1 MAGFLM
7 GVFSTHQSWGVAELS
22 REPQTIDP
30 DPPQLVGPRVR
41 AQPDSDFDPFGWLP
55 RMTLRQLRFE
65 RLLAGWTQDDRLHPA
80 LSWLHEL
87 MGASVALAR
96 PEVIWRASGLQRPSL
111 VVQLT
116 APRLG
121 TRLAVGIEVPLAH
134 TIVDRMLG
142 FDRAFGESRLQL
154 TPVEWGIGTFLAL
167 RVIDSLAG
175 FAARPAGGTP
185 LDAGP
190 LGPRDLT
197 VDRVSPDPFDSADL
211 GAIVTV
217 RWSVRV
223 GDVTAAVRLW
233 LAESV
238 VTLWTASFSGYPAAR
253 SEASL
258 GDRGTIWSDTSECRV
273 PRAELAGTW
282 RAVAGQV
289 LMPRGLAR
297 LRVGGVLPLAGSPL
311 TGTPASP
318 AGPVELVV
326 ELDNQPGEFRM
337 PAYPVADSAAR
348 LLRIEARPIYQTRA
362 RDPIAGI
369 IHEGPRMNQ
378 PSSTSATNP
387 ASAPTAPLDVPV
399 TLTVELGR
407 VSLTVTQL
415 ADLKPGDVVE
425 LARNSRAP
433 VELTSNGRLVARGE
447 LILIDTDLGVRVTSV
462 FL

>member
-1 MAGFLM
+1 
-7 GVFSTHQSWGVAELS
+7 
-22 REPQTIDP
+22 
-30 DPPQLVGPRVR
+30 
-41 AQPDSDFDPFGWLP
+41 
-55 RMTLRQLRFE
+55 
-65 RLLAGWTQDDRLHPA
+65 
-80 LSWLHEL
+80 
-87 MGASVALAR
+87 
-96 PEVIWRASGLQRPSL
+96 
-111 VVQLT
+111 VQLT

-121 TRLAVGIEVPLAH
+121 TKLAVGIEVPLAH

-142 FDRAFGESRLQL
+142 FDRAFAESRLQL

-167 RVIDSLAG
+167 RVIDSLAA
-175 FAARPAGGTP
+175 FAAEGRGVPAP
-185 LDAGP
+185 VAGP
-190 LGPRDLT
+190 LDMRDLT
-197 VDRVSPDPFDSADL
+197 VDRVGPDPFDPTGL
-211 GAIVTV
+211 GAIATV
-217 RWSVRV
+217 RWSVRA

-233 LAESV
+233 LAESL
-238 VTLWTASFSGYPAAR
+238 VTLWTASFAGYPAAR
-253 SEASL
+253 SEPRPGDDGPSL
-258 GDRGTIWSDTSECRV
+258 SGGSDRRV

-297 LRVGGVLPLAGSPL
+297 LRIGGVLPLSGSQL

-318 AGPVELVV
+318 AGPVELVM
-326 ELDNQPGEFRM
+326 ELDNQPGGFRM
-337 PAYPVADSAAR
+337 PSCPVADSAAR
-348 LLRIEARPIYQTRA
+348 LLRIDARPIYQTRA
-362 RDPIAGI
+362 RDPIAGT

-378 PSSTSATNP
+378 PIPATNP
-387 ASAPTAPLDVPV
+387 PAAAPTAPLDVPV

-407 VSLTVTQL
+407 VNLTLSQL